1 MKKTILTIL
10 LFGIM
15 LFGISGCK
23 TSNDFNVGGV
33 SNIKTSNND
42 VSLSIKD
49 QTLKNTGA
57 TLILTNDSDKLLYY
71 DAIYEIEIKKDDEW
85 HKINVEID
93 FDLPLF
99 QVEHNS
105 NKEIELNWEHGYGK
119 LAPGEYRII
128 KEVYFEGYDTQESK
142 FYVSAEFTIE

>member
-85 HKINVEID
+85 HKINV
-93 FDLPLF
+93 
-99 QVEHNS
+99 
-105 NKEIELNWEHGYGK
+105 
-119 LAPGEYRII
+119 
-128 KEVYFEGYDTQESK
+128 
-142 FYVSAEFTIE
+142 

>member
-93 FDLPLF
+93 FNLPLF

-105 NKEIELNWEHGYGK
+105 NKEIELNWEHEYGK

-128 KEVYFEGYDTQESK
+128 KEVYFDTQESK